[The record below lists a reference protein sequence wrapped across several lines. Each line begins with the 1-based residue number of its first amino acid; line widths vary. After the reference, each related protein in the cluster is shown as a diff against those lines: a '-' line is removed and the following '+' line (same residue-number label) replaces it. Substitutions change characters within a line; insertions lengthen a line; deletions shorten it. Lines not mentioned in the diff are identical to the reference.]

1 VADNAVPC
9 FVGDSALHSTGGGF
23 AKEETEKMNSEYLP
37 RSMPVIG
44 LALALVSASPTFGQA
59 PPTITNITNASRPT
73 ASYPA
78 LAPGDVAVIVGTGL
92 ADCIV
97 SAAAPQTS
105 LCGVEAHL
113 VSISS
118 DLPAGLLYVSPTRI
132 SFIVPNIPSTE
143 VRDTRIVIARNGKRF
158 DDLTSPGSVIIG
170 TVYLESSPNPA
181 LYDQPLT
188 LTAHVT
194 TLQGYP
200 GSLANTIG
208 SITFMD
214 GETTLA
220 VARLANV
227 ITFVDTPPTRRY
239 DVSFTTSRLTTGE
252 HSIWAT
258 YSGDNTNKPGSSGV
272 ITQVVK
278 RPEITIW
285 SGPNPSIH
293 GNTVT
298 LVATFLPSTCTG
310 SVVFFDEWEEL
321 GTATI
326 DGGRALIQTAALP
339 VGNHPITV
347 KYNGD
352 GTCPP
357 LLSGPAN
364 DFAYRT
370 TSQTVN

>member
-1 VADNAVPC
+1 
-9 FVGDSALHSTGGGF
+9 
-23 AKEETEKMNSEYLP
+23 
-37 RSMPVIG
+37 
-44 LALALVSASPTFGQA
+44 
-59 PPTITNITNASRPT
+59 
-73 ASYPA
+73 
-78 LAPGDVAVIVGTGL
+78 
-92 ADCIV
+92 
-97 SAAAPQTS
+97 
-105 LCGVEAHL
+105 
-113 VSISS
+113 
-118 DLPAGLLYVSPTRI
+118 
-132 SFIVPNIPSTE
+132 
-143 VRDTRIVIARNGKRF
+143 
-158 DDLTSPGSVIIG
+158 LTSPGSVVIG
-170 TVYLESSPNPA
+170 TVYFESSPNPA
-181 LYDQPLT
+181 LYDQPVT

-208 SITFMD
+208 AVTFMD

-220 VARLANV
+220 VAKLANV

-239 DVSFTTSRLTTGE
+239 DVSFTTSRLTTGD
-252 HSIWAT
+252 HPIWAT

-272 ITQVVK
+272 VTQAVK
-278 RPEITIW
+278 RPEVTIW

-293 GNTVT
+293 GYTVT
-298 LVATFLPSTCTG
+298 LAATFWPSSCTG

-347 KYNGD
+347 KYSGD
-352 GTCPP
+352 GACPP